1 MSRAVAQR
9 AEDLEDLE
17 EDLEEGLK
25 EDSGDLKEDS
35 GARKVP
41 DDDEVTD
48 ADCTF
53 DAVWELY
60 GKKFG
65 SVPYLRGRW
74 ERFPMSE
81 RREMVRYIRRYVAE
95 RPNPRF
101 RRTFLNFLEQ
111 RTWQT
116 QPLAHSRGSISIRS
130 EIARIGEAEHQ
141 AEAQLATIDTDI
153 DFKTLNE
160 QCRIMALEQRL

>member
-9 AEDLEDLE
+9 AEALEDFE
-17 EDLEEGLK
+17 EDFKEDLK
-25 EDSGDLKEDS
+25 EDSGDLEEDS

-41 DDDEVTD
+41 DGDEVTD